1 MPSFDSNDDSD
12 IDGENLI
19 QIFLLVDKPQK
30 EKAAVA
36 VGEKGTI
43 TAGEK
48 TAINKVRFLE
58 DLSKLFPE
66 VMRFLIIKKLMTI
79 VLK

>member
-1 MPSFDSNDDSD
+1 MPAFDSNDDSD
-12 IDGENLI
+12 IEGGNLI

-30 EKAAVA
+30 EKTAVA
-36 VGEKGTI
+36 VGEKDTV